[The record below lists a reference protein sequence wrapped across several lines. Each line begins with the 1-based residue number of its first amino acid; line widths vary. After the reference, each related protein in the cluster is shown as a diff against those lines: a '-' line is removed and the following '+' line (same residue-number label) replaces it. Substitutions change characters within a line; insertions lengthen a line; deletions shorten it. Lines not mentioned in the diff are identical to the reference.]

1 MCENPCSPTLADGP
15 HSTLNP
21 YTDTMLRA
29 CQHSSLLLEC
39 HSYNE
44 LRVQRCMRTDCHLGS
59 YRVRG
64 GRGMGENSICVV
76 WTQEYLC
83 TLWCV
88 GRSIMTAP
96 TLDSTN
102 QPKPLSML
110 LLWCLTLCTF
120 PNLKCL
126 CEIKRIEKETCLK
139 TICSVSISIFP
150 VQADKQMSL
159 KWLLW

>member
-1 MCENPCSPTLADGP
+1 MMLIMRSAHKHAKVAFKAFKGFSLKSLSCVCVKTHVVPTLQMDHTAP
-15 HSTLNP
+15 
-21 YTDTMLRA
+21 MLRA
-29 CQHSSLLLEC
+29 CQHSSLQLEC

-44 LRVQRCMRTDCHLGS
+44 LGVQQWMRTDCHLGS

-83 TLWCV
+83 TFWCV
-88 GRSIMTAP
+88 GRRITTAP

-120 PNLKCL
+120 PNWKCL
-126 CEIKRIEKETCLK
+126 CERKRI
-139 TICSVSISIFP
+139 
-150 VQADKQMSL
+150 
-159 KWLLW
+159 